1 MTENQAVI
9 EIDLRRMAWKLLDR
23 LWLIILVGVLCA
35 SMAFGYAYLF
45 KTPQYSASAQ
55 LYVNNTYGE
64 STPGFSSSQL
74 SAAQGLVHTYMVIL
88 ESRSVMEQ
96 VQEQTKLEYTYG
108 QLRSMVSAAPVDD
121 TEVFKVTVT
130 CPNYKHAALIAN
142 TVADILPAKIAQIV
156 EGSSVRVVDYA
167 IESNTQVSPNYRKFA
182 LYGLVLGVLLSAA
195 VIVVADLVD
204 GTIDSEGYLTQ
215 TYEELPLLAV
225 VADGDDEKTG
235 YYKKGYYA
243 SAQKRQPPKDKG
255 GARK

>member
-96 VQEQTKLEYTYG
+96 VQEQTNLEYTYG

-142 TVADILPAKIAQIV
+142 AIADILPERIAQIV
-156 EGSSVRVVDYA
+156 DGSSVRVVDYA
-167 IESNTQVSPNYRKFA
+167 VESSARVSPNYKKFA
-182 LYGLVLGVLLSAA
+182 LYGLALGVLLT
-195 VIVVADLVD
+195 VGLIVLMDLLD
-204 GTIDSEGYLTQ
+204 GAINSEEYLAHV
-215 TYEELPLLAV
+215 YSDLPLLAV
-225 VADGDDEKTG
+225 VSDGDEEKSA

-243 SAQKRQPPKDKG
+243 SAQKSQPSKDKG
-255 GARK
+255 GAKK